1 MGAQEILIYI
11 VAAIAYFVPTYIGWY
26 RKVDGIKVLFWF
38 NLIFA
43 WTFFA
48 WILMIIVAVSLKTHR
63 HQTGNHSLSM

>member
-1 MGAQEILIYI
+1 MGIQEILIYA

-26 RKVDGIKVLFWF
+26 RKVNGLKVLFWF

-48 WILMIIVAVSLKTHR
+48 WLLMIIVSFSLKTHR
-63 HQTGNHSLSM
+63 HEVGNHSITI